1 MIEIGKYW
9 TVCSAEII
17 GSKKTVYGI
26 VIRYAFLPM
35 NKDYVTFLRNPY
47 CGFLSGLISMS
58 K

>member
-17 GSKKTVYGI
+17 GSKRMVYGV

-47 CGFLSGLISMS
+47 CGFLRELILMT